1 MKTRVYKQYL
11 VLGTIILLFGT
22 TLSAGNIQSNSVNI
36 EMQQTQTNIITKND
50 IFLDFMDDYIPSQE
64 TKGTEYWALIFAVGI
79 YQNAPGQNRPTMLAA
94 ADDLQ
99 DVLLS
104 SSQWQ
109 ADHIH
114 KVKGAYCYRNRLL
127 QELIWLAQNSDE
139 DDMVLVYITTHGN
152 SINDDIPPIDEKD
165 GKDEILVMYDGYV
178 NKQSYVW
185 DDLLNFFLTMIKSK
199 GLCLI
204 VDSCHSGGFNDMS
217 VEVYNSNTIPTSQEI
232 PREDNIYNN
241 ANTVISSTKT
251 TSGIINPKIIT
262 KSTNREFNPHED
274 ESKSNTEKN
283 KIIVDEAYLFTQGFI
298 EDVRGQNRIILM
310 SCEEDSLSWG
320 SDFTELLIQGFWGW
334 ADYNSNGIISAEEAF
349 RYADFWIN
357 IFSGGRQ
364 DPTILD
370 KYPGEFTVTYN

>member
-1 MKTRVYKQYL
+1 MKSRLFKQYL

-22 TLSAGNIQSNSVNI
+22 TLSAGNIHSNNVNI
-36 EMQQTQTNIITKND
+36 EIQQTQTNNITKND
-50 IFLDFMDDYIPSQE
+50 KFLDFMNDYIPSQE

-79 YQNAPGQNRPTMLAA
+79 YQNAPSQNRPTMLEA
-94 ADDLQ
+94 ADDLY
-99 DVLLS
+99 DVLRS
-104 SSQWQ
+104 SPHWQ

-127 QELIWLAQNSDE
+127 QELLWLAENSDE
-139 DDMVLVYITTHGN
+139 DDMVLVYLTTHGN
-152 SINDDIPPIDEKD
+152 SIKEDIPPIDEAD

-217 VEVYNSNTIPTSQEI
+217 VEVYNSNSIPNSQEI
-232 PREDNIYNN
+232 SPEDNICQN
-241 ANTVISSTKT
+241 ANTVISSLKT
-251 TSGIINPKIIT
+251 TSGTMNPRII
-262 KSTNREFNPHED
+262 KSSNREFNPQDD

-283 KIIVDEAYLFTQGFI
+283 KIINNEAYLFTQGFI

-310 SCEEDSLSWG
+310 SCEEHTLSYG
-320 SDFTELLIQGFWGW
+320 SDFSEFLILGFSGW

-349 RYADFWIN
+349 RYADYWIN
-357 IFSGGRQ
+357 IFGRQ

-370 KYPGEFTVTYN
+370 RYPGEFTVTID

>member
-1 MKTRVYKQYL
+1 M
-11 VLGTIILLFGT
+11 
-22 TLSAGNIQSNSVNI
+22 
-36 EMQQTQTNIITKND
+36 ND
-50 IFLDFMDDYIPSQE
+50 YNPCQE

-79 YQNAPGQNRPTMLAA
+79 YQNAPGQNRPSMLEV

-127 QELIWLAQNSDE
+127 QELLWLAQNSDQ
-139 DDMVLVYITTHGN
+139 DDKVLVYITTHGN

-178 NKQSYVW
+178 NKHSYVW
-185 DDLLNFFLTMIKSK
+185 DDLLNFFLTMIKSN

-204 VDSCHSGGFNDMS
+204 VDSCYSGGFNDMS
-217 VEVYNSNTIPTSQEI
+217 VEVYNSNSIQTSQDI
-232 PREDNIYNN
+232 NREDNICKT
-241 ANTVISSTKT
+241 ANTVITSIKT
-251 TSGIINPKIIT
+251 TSGTINPSFIT
-262 KSTNREFNPHED
+262 KDTNRGFNPPAD

-283 KIIVDEAYLFTQGFI
+283 KIITDDAYLFTQGFI

-310 SCEEDSLSWG
+310 SSEEDSLSWG

-334 ADYNSNGIISAEEAF
+334 ADYNSNGIITAEEAF
-349 RYADFWIN
+349 KFADFWVN
-357 IFSGGRQ
+357 IYSGGRQ

-370 KYPGEFTVTYN
+370 RYPGEFTVTYN